1 MDKSVPSVLPP
12 QFVARLWTC
21 CVLAMASR
29 SPIASRSR
37 RPAELLT
44 LFDLTIQMCISDA
57 IRLAR
62 EQYVR
67 RSKPANQP
75 SLN

>member
-12 QFVARLWTC
+12 QFVALVVDLLRSSDGITITDRKSFTATC
-21 CVLAMASR
+21 
-29 SPIASRSR
+29 
-37 RPAELLT
+37 AELLT

-75 SLN
+75 FA